1 MVVSCAPGSAY
12 TRPHRRTRAG
22 VLDAHV
28 SIEALYGTVGRTSRR
43 RYGGVPPKLVGFS
56 LSQDEYDA
64 ARELVSGASG
74 PSPIALEF
82 EEFGQ
87 EEDLGEDNDESLA
100 RYETPRGGKRKA
112 AAQRKGTKKRQ

>member
-1 MVVSCAPGSAY
+1 M
-12 TRPHRRTRAG
+12 
-22 VLDAHV
+22 L
-28 SIEALYGTVGRTSRR
+28 
-43 RYGGVPPKLVGFS
+43 GFS

-87 EEDLGEDNDESLA
+87 EEDLGLA
-100 RYETPRGGKRKA
+100 RRLW
-112 AAQRKGTKKRQ
+112 QRAPYTVV

>member
-1 MVVSCAPGSAY
+1 MPSVLTVQHCAGKAL
-12 TRPHRRTRAG
+12 TFNTKVHFH
-22 VLDAHV
+22 VL
-28 SIEALYGTVGRTSRR
+28 TVQH
-43 RYGGVPPKLVGFS
+43 K
-56 LSQDEYDA
+56 
-64 ARELVSGASG
+64 LVSGASG

-112 AAQRKGTKKRQ
+112 AAQRKGTKRRQ

>member
-1 MVVSCAPGSAY
+1 MRHCLTYATELKGTPYVKKVNIALCPLCAHCAALCRQGVDIQHKGSF
-12 TRPHRRTRAG
+12 PC
-22 VLDAHV
+22 AHCV
-28 SIEALYGTVGRTSRR
+28 QH
-43 RYGGVPPKLVGFS
+43 K
-56 LSQDEYDA
+56 
-64 ARELVSGASG
+64 LVSGASG

-112 AAQRKGTKKRQ
+112 AAQRKGTKRRQ